1 MINTFK
7 RLLKWFVFIVAIA
20 CIAWWQDLMRRN
32 DQNFVYRTVAIVH
45 FTDQNWIPEI
55 VYCIRCVMACKIVLQ
70 TETQKLH
77 FCVLPWSSLTILNF
91 SERNRQTQRYFN
103 VSTPSSCRDNYG
115 LSAANYINML
125 KNILTWERQRNQHV

>member
-32 DQNFVYRTVAIVH
+32 DQNFVYRTVTIVH
-45 FTDQNWIPEI
+45 FTEQNWIPEI
-55 VYCIRCVMACKIVLQ
+55 VYSIRCVIACKIGLQ

-77 FCVLPWSSLTILNF
+77 FCLRPSSSFTILNF
-91 SERNRQTQRYFN
+91 SERSRQTQRYFN
-103 VSTPSSCRDNYG
+103 VSTPSSRRDNYG

-125 KNILTWERQRNQHV
+125 KNIVTWERQRNQHV